1 MVEEIKTEYSDK
13 EVISKIKNGE
23 KEMFALLIRKYNG
36 RLYRIGISIIK
47 NDAQIEDLMQNTYI
61 KAYEHLQSFE
71 GRASFGTWL
80 IRIMINECLAYVKKN
95 SRYISIE
102 NNNHMERSDLNR
114 IDDRNTP
121 AYATLNRELGAVL
134 ESSLLD
140 LPEKYRL
147 VFVMREMEDMS
158 IAETTEALGI
168 SESNVKVRLNR
179 AKAMLRNKLNHYY
192 KSDLVFGFH
201 LTRCDRIATNVMN
214 SLGIIGA

>member
-1 MVEEIKTEYSDK
+1 
-13 EVISKIKNGE
+13 
-23 KEMFALLIRKYNG
+23 MFALLIRKYNG

-147 VFVMREMEDMS
+147 VFVMREIEDMS